1 MADIF
6 DYVIIGSGTSGGI
19 AAGRLQVSGAK
30 CLLLEAGDRY
40 NKESYPTNEAVY
52 SAKMFWGGGVDMDVR
67 ATMAFIRARCVGGGS
82 VINQAL
88 MDRFDDVALDD
99 WRSLSGIDY
108 FSQEGLDANYTRAES
123 GIALQEIP
131 EEQRNRNAHIF
142 QAGHDKHGLR
152 YHPLRR
158 AQCDCA
164 CDRGNDCM
172 ACLGGCHR
180 DSKQST
186 LITYIPKGE
195 AAGLEVVSG
204 FEAHRIEHAG
214 DGVTVRGVLR
224 GEKTEYRGAKA
235 VIACGALGTPHLLLR
250 SGFQKKLPALGK
262 NFTAH
267 PQHMCFGIYDEPVD
281 SHKGA
286 FQAFGSDDLKFREWG
301 YKLEN
306 VFAPPGACAMI
317 APYYGADLL
326 AYMKKY
332 RHFACIETCMRA
344 ETFGS
349 MRLGKKEK
357 LDLEYNL
364 VDADHKRSEEGVNL
378 ITDMMNGEGA
388 KQVVRTW
395 MHYCLHLMGGCVTGN
410 DGAKSVVGPDFQVH
424 DHPNLYIGDSSTFP
438 SAPGI
443 NPALTIAALT
453 HRMAD
458 GLTGEAA

>member
-1 MADIF
+1 MADIY
-6 DYVIIGSGTSGGI
+6 DYIVIGSGTSGGI
-19 AAGRLQVSGAK
+19 AASRLQQSGAR
-30 CLLLEAGDRY
+30 CLLLEAGARH
-40 NKESYPTNEAVY
+40 NKTNFPTNEAVY
-52 SAKMFWGGGVDMDVR
+52 SAGMFWNGGVDMDAR

-88 MDRFDDVALDD
+88 MDRLDDVALRD
-99 WRSLSGIDY
+99 WKSESGIDY
-108 FSQEGLDANYTRAES
+108 FTPEGMDANFTRAES
-123 GIALQEIP
+123 GIALQVIP
-131 EEQRNRNAHIF
+131 EEQRNRNAKIF
-142 QAGHDKHGLR
+142 QAGHDKHGLS

-195 AAGLEVVSG
+195 EAGLEVVSG
-204 FEAHRIEHAG
+204 FNAHRIEHTS
-214 DGVTVRGVLR
+214 DGVTVHGMHNGSKV
-224 GEKTEYRGAKA
+224 TYRGAKGI
-235 VIACGALGTPHLLLR
+235 VACGALGTPHLLLR
-250 SGFQKKLPALGK
+250 SGFKDKLPALGSH
-262 NFTAH
+262 FTAH
-267 PQHMCFGIYDEPVD
+267 PQHMCFGIYEEPID

-286 FQAFGSDDLKFREWG
+286 FQAFGSDDVKFREWG

-306 VFAPPGACAMI
+306 VFAPPGAVAMI
-317 APYYGADLL
+317 APYYGTELL

-349 MRLGKKEK
+349 MRLGKNER
-357 LDLEYNL
+357 LEIDYNL
-364 VDADHKRSEEGVNL
+364 VDADHKRSEQGVEL
-378 ITDMMNGEGA
+378 ITDMMNTEGA
-388 KQVVRTW
+388 KKVVRTW
-395 MHYCLHLMGGCVTGN
+395 MHYCLHLMGGCVAGT
-410 DGAKSVVGPDFQVH
+410 DSKTSVVAPDFQVH
-424 DHPNLYIGDSSTFP
+424 DHPNLYIADSSTFP
-438 SAPGI
+438 NAPGI